1 MRSFARVSSTLAH
14 AAAIIA
20 CTVSVAK
27 VASFPVLAKAA
38 KTSPEG
44 HGSRFSSPKS
54 DALVEIHGGLTKNK
68 IVYIY
73 NICIT
78 HK

>member
-1 MRSFARVSSTLAH
+1 
-14 AAAIIA
+14 
-20 CTVSVAK
+20 VAK

-54 DALVEIHGGLTKNK
+54 DGLVEIHGGLTKNK
-68 IVYIY
+68 IVLY
-73 NICIT
+73 NPQIMGLSRKIAVSLVQAGISPYQANR
-78 HK
+78 